1 MSSKLVTNSRG
12 IDGKQL
18 EEKFWNTMKRTLT
31 IRHQELLNVLLSQGV
46 FAKFKTEFAASKV
59 HDAQKHGL
67 MHHTLKMVDIYNKVK
82 VMYPKLYRK
91 LDNNFMVIAIV
102 LHDVG
107 KIYEYEDGKRTKY
120 SYGTHHLFGI
130 EIIHNHKDY
139 IISRFGEDFYYR
151 LQSVILQHHGEFGER
166 PQTIEAY
173 VIHLIDMLE
182 SRMQMLEE
190 SLPIEGD
197 YLSVEFGK
205 FKVK

>member
-18 EEKFWNTMKRTLT
+18 EDKFWSIVQRQLT
-31 IRHQELLNVLLSQGV
+31 FRHQELLNVLLGQGV

-67 MHHTLKMVDIYNKVK
+67 MHHTVKMLDIYSKVK
-82 VMYPKLYRK
+82 VMYPKIYRK
-91 LDNNFMVIAIV
+91 LDNQLMVIAII

-107 KIYEYEDGKRTKY
+107 KIHEYDEGKRTKY

-139 IISRFGEDFYYR
+139 VINNFGEDFYYR
-151 LQSVILQHHGEFGER
+151 LQSVILQHHGEFGEK

-197 YLSVEFGK
+197 YLNIEFGK